1 MPRRDCSSLSR
12 AAQRIAGNGP
22 VCKCYNLSLSGC
34 DSFIAGVKKVN
45 QRSIRAALLL
55 AVFTLAAAPG
65 ALAQALL
72 EDAWVRALPP
82 TQTRTAAY
90 LVVRNTGA
98 EVIEVTA
105 ASASVAGRVELHE
118 TLEVDGMMRMQ
129 QQSVVR
135 IPAGASLAFAPGGLH
150 LMLLDLVAMPAVG
163 DAVELCLTIDGAP
176 ICTSAETRRD
186 AAPQGHDPHQHH

>member
-1 MPRRDCSSLSR
+1 VS
-12 AAQRIAGNGP
+12 QKG
-22 VCKCYNLSLSGC
+22 
-34 DSFIAGVKKVN
+34 
-45 QRSIRAALLL
+45 IRAALLL
-55 AVFTLAAAPG
+55 AVFALPVSPG

-105 ASASVAGRVELHE
+105 ASAAIAGRVELHE

-135 IPAGASLAFAPGGLH
+135 IPAGASRAFAPGGLH
-150 LMLLDLVAMPAVG
+150 LMLLDLTAMPAVG
-163 DAVELCLTIDGAP
+163 DAVELCLTIDGVP

-186 AAPQGHDPHQHH
+186 AAPQGHDSHRHH